1 MKFDMHCHTREGS
14 IDAKVELEHYVK
26 KLVHLGYDGMLVT
39 DHNSYKGHDKWQEIK
54 KRVEKAAGKPFVVLR
69 GIEYDTRDG
78 GHMLVVL
85 PEKVKTRLL
94 EVRGMTVRRL
104 EKVVHEMGGI
114 LGPAHQIGRASCR
127 ERV

>member
-54 KRVEKAAGKPFVVLR
+54 KRVEKA
-69 GIEYDTRDG
+69 ET
-78 GHMLVVL
+78 
-85 PEKVKTRLL
+85 
-94 EVRGMTVRRL
+94 
-104 EKVVHEMGGI
+104 
-114 LGPAHQIGRASCR
+114 
-127 ERV
+127 